1 MMKKNKTN
9 DCKWFIVL
17 FFVLIGL
24 GLSFPVKQAK
34 AAHVAVGTDSIRKL
48 SVTVAPKMT
57 VSNKKWYETAR
68 TIAHAGG
75 GLSKTTYTN
84 SKEALRY
91 SLKRG
96 KRLIE
101 LDFMFTKDGVL
112 VCKHDWRDNKNK
124 KQSFEQFRKKKTK
137 GGFTP
142 QTAEEAILTLSSY
155 SNAYLIVD
163 SKEKNIEK
171 VYAKLKELCIKNGKK
186 SFLDRIVVQL
196 YYQSDYAKVKKV
208 HSFKNWS
215 YTVYKKKPK
224 STKDYKNLSAFCKK
238 YKIQAV
244 TLPYKYVT
252 KNRVK
257 IFTKNKIICLAHTV
271 NAKNTYKKLR
281 KMGVRAIFTDYL

>member
-9 DCKWFIVL
+9 ECRWFIVL
-17 FFVLIGL
+17 FFILIGL
-24 GLSFPVKQAK
+24 GLSFPAKQVK
-34 AAHVAVGTDSIRKL
+34 AANVAAGTGSVRRL
-48 SVTVAPKMT
+48 SVTAAPKMAA
-57 VSNKKWYETAR
+57 SNKKWCEMAR

-75 GLSKTTYTN
+75 GISKTTYTD
-84 SKEALRY
+84 SKEALKY

-101 LDFMFTKDGVL
+101 LDFMFTTDGVL
-112 VCKHDWRDNKNK
+112 VCKHDWKDNKNK
-124 KQSFEQFRKKKTK
+124 KQSLEQFIKKKTK

-171 VYAKLKELCIKNGKK
+171 VYAKLKELCINNGKN

-244 TLPYKYVT
+244 TLPYKYAT
-252 KNRVK
+252 KSRVK
-257 IFTKNKIICLAHTV
+257 IFTKNKITCLAYTV
-271 NAKNTYKKLR
+271 NSKTTYKKLR
-281 KMGVRAIFTDYL
+281 KMGVQAIFSDYL